1 MKNILK
7 RNKEGGFFEIIIIVI
22 IGLLLMKYFGIT
34 VSTVINWVENFV
46 QWFMTFFKDIL
57 K

>member
-7 RNKEGGFFEIIIIVI
+7 KNKEGGFLEIIVI
-22 IGLLLMKYFGIT
+22 IVIALLLMKYFGIT
-34 VSTVINWVENFV
+34 VSTVIGWIKIFIA
-46 QWFMTFFKDIL
+46 WFTTFFKDIL